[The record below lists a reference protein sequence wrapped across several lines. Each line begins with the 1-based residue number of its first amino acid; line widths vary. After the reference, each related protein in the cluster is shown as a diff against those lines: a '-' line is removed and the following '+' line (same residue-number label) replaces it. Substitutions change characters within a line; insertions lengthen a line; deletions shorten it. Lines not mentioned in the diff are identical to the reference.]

1 VTSEFDFYV
10 GIDWATQK
18 HQACI
23 MDAEGQVLEQRKFEH
38 SGEGILEFLG
48 WMEVLAQGRVHRIAV
63 AIEVPRGPLVEAF
76 LEHQWTV
83 FSINPKQLDRFR
95 DRHSVAGAKDD
106 SRDAFV
112 LGDSLRTDQHCFRRL
127 TTDHPD
133 IMRIRELSRTEE
145 TLTVDL
151 RRWINQL
158 YQLLLRYYPPMLQ
171 LCPMPDEL
179 WLWAL
184 LELAPTPQLGAKLKP
199 ARIRR
204 LLAQHHI
211 RRWSAEEIAA
221 ILAAPA
227 LPLAPG
233 SVEAASEH
241 VLLLIPQ
248 LRLLATIRKQ
258 VAARMEELL
267 DEMASSSD
275 TAETNLFRDVSLL
288 RSLPGIGRVVAGTF
302 LAEAAGPLEQRDY
315 QAIRAHGGIAPVT
328 RQSGKSKHV
337 GMRYRC
343 NSRLRNALYHWAR
356 TSVQHDFRSNQQY
369 ARLRAAGHSH
379 GRALR
384 GVADRLLTVLIA
396 MLKTG
401 HPYDA
406 KRRLAPSP

>member
-315 QAIRAHGGIAPVT
+315 HAIRAHGGIAPVT

-401 HPYDA
+401 QPYDA